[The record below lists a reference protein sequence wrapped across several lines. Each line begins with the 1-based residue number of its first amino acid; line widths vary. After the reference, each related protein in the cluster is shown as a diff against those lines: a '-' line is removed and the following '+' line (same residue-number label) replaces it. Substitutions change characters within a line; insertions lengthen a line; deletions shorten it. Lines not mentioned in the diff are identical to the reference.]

1 MHVVPQ
7 GESITEVAA
16 WIDYLR
22 QGAGISA
29 ATICPGPGLLAV
41 IWMVGLEA
49 IAMGVIMIGLGWRL
63 KHIHQNPQLEAGQ
76 TRI

>member
-1 MHVVPQ
+1 ML
-7 GESITEVAA
+7 
-16 WIDYLR
+16 LR
-22 QGAGISA
+22 
-29 ATICPGPGLLAV
+29 PGPGLLAV

-63 KHIHQNPQLEAGQ
+63 RRIHNDPSQGSAQ